1 MKELRTDYDVILLG
15 CSCYAM
21 GRAAGA
27 PDKCLIIESGE
38 GLGGEFIDAL
48 RAGDRPVERPLGDGA
63 AFYDELI
70 SRGIMDECSA
80 AHGGVHLP
88 AVNVVLNRMA
98 LERGL
103 NILFRA
109 RVFGIR
115 RVQQG
120 YELDAV
126 CNAQT
131 YVFTCRRLVDT
142 RSTDFARI
150 RRLDPDAQFALS
162 ANMHIEGEVPSTMG
176 AFKLSRG
183 YLPGEVYAHYAV
195 EQPASG
201 DRERLLSAFEAR
213 RQCGLAQG
221 CSQLRTHMRFGQSR
235 CVNRRIS
242 VNMYPDADFQI
253 RLRLGPQGLQ
263 RGYSDGRYIS
273 LAAG

>member
-1 MKELRTDYDVILLG
+1 MTHCAQG
-15 CSCYAM
+15 TA
-21 GRAAGA
+21 
-27 PDKCLIIESGE
+27 
-38 GLGGEFIDAL
+38 
-48 RAGDRPVERPLGDGA
+48 PVERPLGDGA

-176 AFKLSRG
+176 AF
-183 YLPGEVYAHYAV
+183 
-195 EQPASG
+195 
-201 DRERLLSAFEAR
+201 
-213 RQCGLAQG
+213 
-221 CSQLRTHMRFGQSR
+221 
-235 CVNRRIS
+235 
-242 VNMYPDADFQI
+242 
-253 RLRLGPQGLQ
+253 
-263 RGYSDGRYIS
+263 
-273 LAAG
+273 

>member
-103 NILFRA
+103 KHT
-109 RVFGIR
+109 V
-115 RVQQG
+115 
-120 YELDAV
+120 
-126 CNAQT
+126 
-131 YVFTCRRLVDT
+131 
-142 RSTDFARI
+142 SHARI
-150 RRLDPDAQFALS
+150 WHTARPARL
-162 ANMHIEGEVPSTMG
+162 
-176 AFKLSRG
+176 
-183 YLPGEVYAHYAV
+183 
-195 EQPASG
+195 
-201 DRERLLSAFEAR
+201 
-213 RQCGLAQG
+213 
-221 CSQLRTHMRFGQSR
+221 
-235 CVNRRIS
+235 
-242 VNMYPDADFQI
+242 
-253 RLRLGPQGLQ
+253 
-263 RGYSDGRYIS
+263 
-273 LAAG
+273 